1 MNFLEKLKDRY
12 TVITIVLVILIS
24 TLSFRLATL
33 TIAQGDYYRN
43 LSDNRRVKEVYT
55 TAPRGEIRDRYG
67 RLLAGNKPSFTV
79 QLFKDEI
86 NLYSREEKNEAFLTL
101 VRLLEEDGVNYIDD
115 FPIDLNTIKYKS
127 EKDYQEESLSPMDK
141 VIELVLENNL
151 LGEVLNSYYLYEGY
165 DEHFKFMT
173 VNKAVN
179 ALKRKGMDVPIDG
192 SFENGKPQI
201 KFKENKNI
209 KQWKE
214 SEGLAAD
221 DSPIK
226 ALIKLIDKDK
236 AIIRQTID
244 NPIARK
250 LTYEILKSKNL
261 ADNLILEEFSIT
273 HMEQYLDQKRSLN
286 KLYPEVTLETSAEED
301 FVNIFTRSSLKNF
314 LQVSFTIEEEGKEKV
329 IIPAQILIDML
340 KEKKVEVP
348 LKVEVA
354 EGGNVVFYYTDAK
367 AREEEDLVELLI
379 EYGKENSILADFIT
393 SETIRSLAQE
403 QLLTDGINP
412 RISIAQDI
420 EYVAINNL
428 NKFYTENKLDHDL
441 TVEEIFNKLI
451 KNYEVDENL
460 SKYEARGIFGLY
472 NQLKKQGYLAYQPIN
487 IAYGIKETT
496 VAKIEEGL
504 MEFSGIDVSIEPVR
518 YYPEGTTAA
527 HILGYLGKISQPNEI
542 QKYIGEKNY
551 SPGTIIGKTGIEES
565 FEDQL
570 SGEHG
575 IKRIE
580 VDSVGNT
587 TSVISEIKPVPGDNL
602 YLSIDLDLQKKA
614 EEVLE
619 HSLTEIQKGGT
630 YKSPWGD
637 YKYSI
642 NRSKR
647 RPYKYATSGAVVA
660 VDVKTGQV
668 LASASFPAYDPNLFA
683 TGITDSDWLSLFPEN
698 EDDLLAPRP
707 LYNIATQTALEPG
720 SIFKMATALTA
731 LEKGLSPDKKIRD
744 MGYVNVGKQM
754 NCLLWTMSR
763 RTHGNVNVYEAL
775 RDSCNYYFYSLALG
789 QNQRTG
795 ESIGT
800 KIEIEDIVDMVRK
813 LGMDDKTGIEINI
826 PAERSG
832 GAPEPYRKIQ
842 RDKSMLRN
850 HLKLIIDDAFKE
862 DFEYDEDYKT
872 EVIEEILSWMEL
884 EEELSRGEVI
894 RRLESLGIDA
904 EKKLPSEGRGLADI
918 IKFDYLRFAGWNML
932 ETLNVTIGQ
941 GMGSYTPIQMA
952 NYIAT
957 IANGGNR
964 HKLTLIDNIKN
975 YNNSETVHKHE
986 PQAEKIQLNDY
997 DNLEHIKKGMLMV
1010 TKEGTAS
1017 AVFRN
1022 FPVEVGSKTG
1032 TAQREGINPITKEKY
1047 DEFSWFVGFAPYD
1060 DPEIAVA
1067 TVIFQGGSGSHGGPI
1082 VRDIIAEYLGL
1093 NKTGR
1098 EENLPYENT
1107 ISQ

>member
-441 TVEEIFNKLI
+441 TVEEIFDTLI
-451 KNYEVDENL
+451 KNYEVD
-460 SKYEARGIFGLY
+460 R
-472 NQLKKQGYLAYQPIN
+472 
-487 IAYGIKETT
+487 
-496 VAKIEEGL
+496 
-504 MEFSGIDVSIEPVR
+504 
-518 YYPEGTTAA
+518 
-527 HILGYLGKISQPNEI
+527 
-542 QKYIGEKNY
+542 
-551 SPGTIIGKTGIEES
+551 
-565 FEDQL
+565 
-570 SGEHG
+570 
-575 IKRIE
+575 
-580 VDSVGNT
+580 
-587 TSVISEIKPVPGDNL
+587 
-602 YLSIDLDLQKKA
+602 
-614 EEVLE
+614 
-619 HSLTEIQKGGT
+619 
-630 YKSPWGD
+630 
-637 YKYSI
+637 
-642 NRSKR
+642 
-647 RPYKYATSGAVVA
+647 
-660 VDVKTGQV
+660 
-668 LASASFPAYDPNLFA
+668 
-683 TGITDSDWLSLFPEN
+683 
-698 EDDLLAPRP
+698 
-707 LYNIATQTALEPG
+707 
-720 SIFKMATALTA
+720 
-731 LEKGLSPDKKIRD
+731 
-744 MGYVNVGKQM
+744 
-754 NCLLWTMSR
+754 
-763 RTHGNVNVYEAL
+763 
-775 RDSCNYYFYSLALG
+775 
-789 QNQRTG
+789 
-795 ESIGT
+795 
-800 KIEIEDIVDMVRK
+800 
-813 LGMDDKTGIEINI
+813 
-826 PAERSG
+826 
-832 GAPEPYRKIQ
+832 
-842 RDKSMLRN
+842 
-850 HLKLIIDDAFKE
+850 
-862 DFEYDEDYKT
+862 
-872 EVIEEILSWMEL
+872 
-884 EEELSRGEVI
+884 
-894 RRLESLGIDA
+894 
-904 EKKLPSEGRGLADI
+904 
-918 IKFDYLRFAGWNML
+918 
-932 ETLNVTIGQ
+932 
-941 GMGSYTPIQMA
+941 
-952 NYIAT
+952 
-957 IANGGNR
+957 
-964 HKLTLIDNIKN
+964 
-975 YNNSETVHKHE
+975 
-986 PQAEKIQLNDY
+986 
-997 DNLEHIKKGMLMV
+997 
-1010 TKEGTAS
+1010 
-1017 AVFRN
+1017 
-1022 FPVEVGSKTG
+1022 
-1032 TAQREGINPITKEKY
+1032 
-1047 DEFSWFVGFAPYD
+1047 
-1060 DPEIAVA
+1060 
-1067 TVIFQGGSGSHGGPI
+1067 
-1082 VRDIIAEYLGL
+1082 
-1093 NKTGR
+1093 
-1098 EENLPYENT
+1098 
-1107 ISQ
+1107 